1 VQVTQRIAALAHTG
15 GRRGRGIVFLW
26 AAGNENCP
34 IAHTAN
40 VDVPYTNGW
49 GFKPDGSPIWVGV
62 KTARQFRNNLVG
74 IPGLMHVAA
83 LASTAKRSHY
93 SNYGTGIM
101 ICAPT
106 NNVHEYHRLHVPGL
120 GITTTTG
127 PDSGVTDEFGGTSS
141 ATPLVA
147 GIAAL
152 TISANPDL
160 TALEVVSIL
169 KQTASKDLRFEG
181 YARTPAANYDPN
193 PTWDVSPV
201 APFAQGDFQNTGDVD
216 GTWSPWFGHGRV
228 DATGAVAEALKRRNG
243 QPAQNFQKASA
254 PNLNIPDNNAAG
266 VRDRINFVEAAIIAS
281 LKVEVDITH
290 TYIGDL
296 RVTLI
301 APSGASVALH
311 DRNGGSADNLRRAF
325 DFTTTPALSA
335 LSGQSLQGDWT
346 LFVQDLAAI
355 DVGRLNRWALEI
367 QAQAGAIMNL
377 EEAPGVTIPDNNPNG
392 IERTLAATTAG
403 RLKQI
408 EVAVDI
414 THSYIGDL
422 LVTLVSPAGTSVALH
437 QRSGGSSDNLIKTYT
452 PATAPGLQ
460 ALNGQAI
467 QGAWKLQVADLESQD
482 IGKLNRWALKIVH
495 EP

>member
-1 VQVTQRIAALAHTG
+1 LARSG

-34 IAHTAN
+34 IAHTAT
-40 VDVPYTNGW
+40 VDVPYTDGW
-49 GFKPDGSPIWVGV
+49 DFRSDGSMVWIGV
-62 KTARQFRNNLVG
+62 ETARQFRNNLVG

-83 LASTAKRSHY
+83 LASAAKRSHY
-93 SNYGTGIM
+93 SNYGTGIL

-106 NNVHEYHRLHVPGL
+106 NNVHAYYRLRVPGL

-127 PDSGVTDEFGGTSS
+127 PGNNVTDSFGGTSS

-147 GIAAL
+147 GVAAL

-169 KQTASKDLRFEG
+169 KQTASKDLKLEG

-193 PTWDVSPV
+193 PVWDISPI
-201 APFAQGDFQNTGDVD
+201 APFAEGGFQNIGDDD

-228 DATGAVAEALKRRNG
+228 DAAGAVAEALKRRNG
-243 QPAQNFQKASA
+243 PPAQNFQKSSS
-254 PNLNIPDNNAAG
+254 PNLNIPENDPTGA
-266 VRDRINFVEAAIIAS
+266 RDRINFAETAIISS

-311 DRNGGSADNLRRAF
+311 DRNGGSANDLQRAF
-325 DFTTTPALSA
+325 DFTTTPGLSA
-335 LSGQSLQGDWT
+335 LAGQSLQGDWT
-346 LFVQDLAAI
+346 LLVQDLAAQ
-355 DVGRLNRWALEI
+355 DVGKLNRWALEI
-367 QAQAGAIMNL
+367 QAQAAGGIVNL

-392 IERTLAATTAG
+392 IERTLAAKTAG

-422 LVTLVSPAGTSVALH
+422 QVKLVSPAGKSVTLH
-437 QRSGGSSDNLIKTYT
+437 QRSGGASDNLIKIYT
-452 PATAPGLQ
+452 PATTSGLQ
-460 ALNGQAI
+460 ALTGQTL
-467 QGAWKLQVADLESQD
+467 QGEWKLKVADLERRD
-482 IGKLNRWALKIVH
+482 VGKLNRWALKIVP